1 MRSTRQLRGVRTR
14 RMSSAARRAPI
25 VAGGVVRTRTAEPA
39 VVSRR
44 QLVALVLLFVVTG
57 LIFIRLDQG
66 QLLDSLKGPVERPV
80 RVAGGAFTEAGVR
93 VRAVGDRFGNV
104 EELSAENRWLLEE
117 NQRLRADQ
125 ARVRELE
132 RDNAQLVEQAK
143 IASLF
148 PQYQQQP
155 ARVVGRDDPR
165 TREKMLVIDRGAED
179 GIEVGMPVLSPSF
192 LIGLVTEVY
201 PRSAKVR
208 LIIDDKSTIGV
219 QLQEERAYGIVYGM
233 WQRGGRLTMKHI
245 ERSVPLAPDPANPPR
260 VVTALGMTARVPPGL
275 LVGYVTSVKKNDQAD
290 QQQAEVVPY
299 VSNFDGLELV
309 TVLLTGD
316 R

>member
-1 MRSTRQLRGVRTR
+1 
-14 RMSSAARRAPI
+14 
-25 VAGGVVRTRTAEPA
+25 
-39 VVSRR
+39 
-44 QLVALVLLFVVTG
+44 
-57 LIFIRLDQG
+57 
-66 QLLDSLKGPVERPV
+66 
-80 RVAGGAFTEAGVR
+80 
-93 VRAVGDRFGNV
+93 
-104 EELSAENRWLLEE
+104 
-117 NQRLRADQ
+117 LRADQ
-125 ARVRELE
+125 VRVRELE

-155 ARVVGRDDPR
+155 ARVIGRDDPR

-208 LIIDDKSTIGV
+208 LIIDEKSAIGV
-219 QLQEERAYGIVYGM
+219 QLQEERAQGILYGL

-245 ERSVPLAPDPANPPR
+245 ERSVLLAPDPANPPR